1 MTFMVTF
8 KVDGTPVPKGR
19 ARYARRGNFISTYTP
34 EKTRTYETLIKDAAI
49 EAMGSSEPLET
60 PVSLYLYIRVPIP
73 KSCTKKRLEAIDNGS
88 EKPTKKPD
96 ASNILKS
103 VEDGMNGVVYHDDSQ
118 IINIHVTK
126 VYSSLPGVD
135 ICVKECLE

>member
-73 KSCTKKRLEAIDNGS
+73 KSCTKKRLEAISNGS

-118 IINIHVTK
+118 IINIHVSK

-135 ICVKECLE
+135 ICVKECLD

>member
-8 KVDGTPVPKGR
+8 KVDANPVGKQR
-19 ARYARRGNFISTYTP
+19 ARYVKRVNFVSTYTP

>member
-49 EAMGSSEPLET
+49 EAMGASEPLET

-73 KSCTKKRLEAIDNGS
+73 KSCTKKRLEDIANGS

>member
-49 EAMGSSEPLET
+49 EAMGASEPLET

-126 VYSSLPGVD
+126 VYSTLPGVD

>member
-8 KVDGTPVPKGR
+8 KVDANPVGKQR
-19 ARYARRGNFISTYTP
+19 ARYVKRGNFVQTYTP

-73 KSCTKKRLEAIDNGS
+73 ASATKKRLQAISDGT
-88 EKPTKKPD
+88 EKPIKKPD

-103 VEDGMNGVVYHDDSQ
+103 VEDGMNSVVYKDDSQ
-118 IINIHVTK
+118 IVNIHVTK
-126 VYSSLPGVD
+126 VYSSVPGVD
-135 ICVKECLE
+135 VCIKECLE

>member
-1 MTFMVTF
+1 MVTF

-34 EKTRTYETLIKDAAI
+34 EKTRTYETLIRDAAI

-73 KSCTKKRLEAIDNGS
+73 KSCTKKRLEAISNGS
-88 EKPTKKPD
+88 EKPIRKPD
-96 ASNILKS
+96 SSNILKS
-103 VEDGMNGVVYHDDSQ
+103 VEDGMNSVVYKDDAQ
-118 IINIHVTK
+118 IINHHVTK

>member
-1 MTFMVTF
+1 
-8 KVDGTPVPKGR
+8 
-19 ARYARRGNFISTYTP
+19 
-34 EKTRTYETLIKDAAI
+34 
-49 EAMGSSEPLET
+49 
-60 PVSLYLYIRVPIP
+60 VPIP
-73 KSCTKKRLEAIDNGS
+73 KSSTKKRLEAIDNGS

>member
-34 EKTRTYETLIKDAAI
+34 EKTRTYETLIRDSAI
-49 EAMGSSEPLET
+49 EAMGASEPLET

-135 ICVKECLE
+135 ICVKECLD

>member
-8 KVDGTPVPKGR
+8 KVDANPVGKQR
-19 ARYARRGNFISTYTP
+19 ARYVKRGNFVQAYTP
-34 EKTRTYETLIKDAAI
+34 EKTRTYETLIRESAKQ
-49 EAMGSSEPLET
+49 AMGESEPLET

-73 KSCTKKRLEAIDNGS
+73 ASATKKRLQAISDGT
-88 EKPTKKPD
+88 EKPIRKPD

-103 VEDGMNGVVYHDDSQ
+103 VEDGMNSVIYKDDSQ

-126 VYSSLPGVD
+126 VYSSVPGVD

>member
-8 KVDGTPVPKGR
+8 KVDGVPVPKGR
-19 ARYARRGNFISTYTP
+19 ARYVRRGNHISTYTP
-34 EKTRTYETLIKDAAI
+34 EKTRTYETLIKDAARQ
-49 EAMGSSEPLET
+49 AMGGSEPLET

-73 KSCTKKRLEAIDNGS
+73 ASATKKRLQAIADGS
-88 EKPTKKPD
+88 EKPIKKPD

-103 VEDGMNGVVYHDDSQ
+103 VEDGMNGVVYKDDSQ

-126 VYSSLPGVD
+126 VFSSEPGVD

>member
-8 KVDGTPVPKGR
+8 KVDANPVGKQR
-19 ARYARRGNFISTYTP
+19 ARYVKRGNFVQAYTP
-34 EKTRTYETLIKDAAI
+34 EKTRTYETLIRESAKQ
-49 EAMGSSEPLET
+49 AMGESEPLET

-73 KSCTKKRLEAIDNGS
+73 ASATKKRLQAISDGT
-88 EKPTKKPD
+88 EKPIRKPD

-103 VEDGMNGVVYHDDSQ
+103 VEDGMNSVIYKDDSQ

-126 VYSSLPGVD
+126 VYSSVPGVD
-135 ICVKECLE
+135 ICVKECLQ

>member
-73 KSCTKKRLEAIDNGS
+73 KSCTKKRLEAISNGS
-88 EKPTKKPD
+88 EKPIRKPD
-96 ASNILKS
+96 GSNILKS
-103 VEDGMNGVVYHDDSQ
+103 VEDGMNSVVYKDDSQ

-135 ICVKECLE
+135 ICVKECLD